1 MPRKTPFLMSEIV
14 QSRFDPDIIHCLLNQ
29 PYPFG
34 RHKALWEINF
44 IVKPINLQYPDN
56 KDLRIV
62 LATIQ
67 VNERGGEEIVSE
79 FEFRS
84 YNAVKLYNPPP
95 LPPRLLQFEYA
106 QKILFSIYVKDST
119 LDKGFKEVYPL
130 LQLSEHTIC
139 EQTRIAIQLHRYG
152 HGSPATRC

>member
-1 MPRKTPFLMSEIV
+1 MPRKKPFLMTKLV
-14 QSRFDPDIIHCLLNQ
+14 QNRLDPDIIHCILDQ

-34 RHKALWEINF
+34 RHKALWEIKF
-44 IVKPINLQYPDN
+44 MVKPIDIRNPDDG
-56 KDLRIV
+56 DLRVI

-67 VNERGGEEIVSE
+67 VNERGGEKIVSE

-84 YNAVKLYNPPP
+84 HNAVKLYNPPP

-106 QKILFSIYVKDST
+106 QRILFSIYVKDVN

-139 EQTRIAIQLHRYG
+139 EQTRIAVQLHRYG
-152 HGSPATRC
+152 HGSPTTRC